1 MDTSLRQTLS
11 PGSSGVFFKERERTV
26 IKLFKYLNFICW
38 YVLLIE
44 RPSLESLKKAG
55 LSGISVTFDDNFHY
69 KRFKKNKTVKN
80 LPQRWGIHPMKTKLA
95 KLPNTRPTK
104 YLTQKTTL
112 AVWQLSDLHNNFRY
126 QLPECGTAPLS
137 ISTLHTVTWHWL
149 WEC

>member
-1 MDTSLRQTLS
+1 MVSFL
-11 PGSSGVFFKERERTV
+11 KRERTV

-80 LPQRWGIHPMKTKLA
+80 LKTKLA
-95 KLPNTRPTK
+95 KLQNTQPTK
-104 YLTQKTTL
+104 YLT
-112 AVWQLSDLHNNFRY
+112 
-126 QLPECGTAPLS
+126 
-137 ISTLHTVTWHWL
+137 
-149 WEC
+149 